1 MPHRRP
7 LSLSAPGMLVLS
19 LALLMAT
26 SASAASKKKKKDAQ
40 SPPPRCDRC
49 SDLTLLQ
56 KELAEQQWLRHH
68 FEEYLSWRLPPGP
81 KGDTDDRS
89 TIQRMQDFAQ
99 AEFNAWL
106 KSPAGGSSS
115 SGQADAATQLDTCEL
130 MLPVRDANGQN
141 KKNKDGTLVMRVVKP
156 AEVRAKHCAA
166 MADEV
171 LSHEGQHQI
180 DCRANKKQ
188 QPPMDMTNYRNFAA
202 YDVRG
207 YSAGIASLKKSIA
220 ALAKKCGWKGT
231 TRKTKQ
237 KIPQVP
243 TDKREDIEEDVI
255 PTPKE
260 LDELAGALMGGKK

>member
-1 MPHRRP
+1 MRHRRP
-7 LSLSAPGMLVLS
+7 LPLSAPGMLVLS

-26 SASAASKKKKKDAQ
+26 SASAAQKKKQ
-40 SPPPRCDRC
+40 SGPPRCDRC
-49 SDLTLLQ
+49 SDLTRLQ
-56 KELAEQQWLRHH
+56 KELAEQEWLRHH
-68 FEEYLSWRLPPGP
+68 FEEYLDWRLPPGQ
-81 KGDTDDRS
+81 KGDKDDRS

-106 KSPAGGSSS
+106 HSAPGGGSS
-115 SGQADAATQLDTCEL
+115 SGQAEAATQLDTCQL

-156 AEVRAKHCAA
+156 AEIRAQYCPAL
-166 MADEV
+166 ADMI
-171 LSHEGQHQI
+171 LTHEGQHQT

-188 QPPMDMTNYRNFAA
+188 QTPMDMTNYRNFAA
-202 YDVRG
+202 YDTRG

-220 ALAKKCGWKGT
+220 ALAKTCGWKGT

-243 TDKREDIEEDVI
+243 TDERKDIEEEVI

-260 LDELAGALMGGKK
+260 LDELAGTLTGGKK